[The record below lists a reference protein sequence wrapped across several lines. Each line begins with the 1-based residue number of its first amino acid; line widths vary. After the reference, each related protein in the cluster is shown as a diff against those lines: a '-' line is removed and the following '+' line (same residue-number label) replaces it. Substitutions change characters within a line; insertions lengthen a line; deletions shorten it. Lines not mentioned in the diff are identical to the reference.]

1 MKRNDYIN
9 IQAPMIADLHL
20 KGNELLV
27 FALIHGYTKD
37 GKSKCRVSLNYIA
50 KWLCTGKSAVIKV
63 INTLEQAGYINRH
76 EYLEG
81 AVKCVEYTTNYE
93 DLLERASMGEEI
105 SLSMVKNAAKI
116 ARGVKSTPASECTPE
131 GGCQNDTGVK
141 LTTKGC
147 QVDNEK
153 GVKMTP
159 NNKYIIIYNNFSCA
173 EPAQQEEE
181 KKNFYKD
188 FFFRNAAD
196 PAAEVERFI
205 GYNDSCEWR
214 NSEGRVYDTPEKRLG
229 LAKLWKFQ
237 EGKWARED
245 YLKAITAIYK
255 SATSQ
260 GIEGADVLVN
270 QKVTIE
276 WSGTLGKWIWSV
288 TPDARRWIEG
298 NSGLVHQ
305 FLDPMTQGKSVMWN
319 MILNS

>member
-1 MKRNDYIN
+1 M
-9 IQAPMIADLHL
+9 
-20 KGNELLV
+20 
-27 FALIHGYTKD
+27 
-37 GKSKCRVSLNYIA
+37 
-50 KWLCTGKSAVIKV
+50 
-63 INTLEQAGYINRH
+63 
-76 EYLEG
+76 
-81 AVKCVEYTTNYE
+81 
-93 DLLERASMGEEI
+93 
-105 SLSMVKNAAKI
+105 
-116 ARGVKSTPASECTPE
+116 
-131 GGCQNDTGVK
+131 
-141 LTTKGC
+141 
-147 QVDNEK
+147 
-153 GVKMTP
+153 
-159 NNKYIIIYNNFSCA
+159 
-173 EPAQQEEE
+173 
-181 KKNFYKD
+181 
-188 FFFRNAAD
+188 
-196 PAAEVERFI
+196 ERFI